1 MTAGEMRRVRG
12 KGMKTKALRG
22 FLPYSPLQKNMII
35 IIIIIRYVIIIKRKW
50 KQHLQYSNRS
60 DGGDISLKRQRKR
73 RSCDDVGVV
82 MMLFSRGEQISVKWA
97 IVQREK
103 KVYVRL
109 CDA

>member
-1 MTAGEMRRVRG
+1 M
-12 KGMKTKALRG
+12 
-22 FLPYSPLQKNMII
+22 I